1 MNKKNQTIKSGYVT
15 IIGKPNVGKSTL
27 MNALIGQ
34 KLSIVTPKPQTTRK
48 NILGI
53 LSDDDYQI
61 IFLDTPGIVQPKY
74 LLHKKMLDFINQ
86 SIKDADI
93 LLFMI
98 DISKDPEGLE
108 IFKDEIVNKI
118 LTTSKLPKI
127 LALNKVDLSNNEK
140 VEYLVQRINSTKL
153 FDSIIPISAT
163 LNFNLD
169 QLLKN
174 ILYYLSEHPKY
185 FPDDIVANETE
196 RFFVSELI
204 REKIFELFEEEIPY
218 SCEVGIEE
226 FKEREKEKNYIRAE
240 IYVEKDSQKKI
251 IIGSEGKS
259 IKKLGELSRLEIEKF
274 LEKSVY
280 LELYVKVR
288 KNWRTDETWLKRF
301 GYEVP
306 MEHLARRKE

>member
-1 MNKKNQTIKSGYVT
+1 MNNENQKTKAGYVA

-27 MNALIGQ
+27 MNSLIGQ

-53 LSDDDYQI
+53 LSEIHYQI

-74 LLHKKMLDFINQ
+74 LLHKKMLEFIEQ
-86 SIKDADI
+86 SLKDADI
-93 LLFMI
+93 LLFML
-98 DISKDPEGLE
+98 DISTDADGEEFINDKTINE
-108 IFKDEIVNKI
+108 I
-118 LTTSKLPKI
+118 LTTNKLPKI
-127 LALNKVDLSNNEK
+127 LAINKVDHSKNEK
-140 VEYLVQRINSTKL
+140 VEKLVQKMDSTKL
-153 FDSIIPISAT
+153 FNSIIPISAS

-174 ILYYLSEHPKY
+174 ILYYLPEHPKY
-185 FPDDIVANETE
+185 FSDDIIANETE

-204 REKIFELFEEEIPY
+204 REKIFELYGEEIPY
-218 SCEVGIEE
+218 SCEVVVEE
-226 FKEREKEKNYIRAE
+226 FKERQKGKDYILAN
-240 IYVEKDSQKKI
+240 IFVEKDSQKKI

-259 IKKLGELSRLEIEKF
+259 IKKLGEAARIEIEKF
-274 LEKSVY
+274 LGKSVY

-301 GYEVP
+301 GYDVP
-306 MEHLARRKE
+306 KE

>member
-1 MNKKNQTIKSGYVT
+1 MNNENQKTKAGYVA

-27 MNALIGQ
+27 MNSLIGQ

-53 LSDDDYQI
+53 LSEIHYQI

-74 LLHKKMLDFINQ
+74 LLHKKMLEFIEQ
-86 SIKDADI
+86 SLKDADI
-93 LLFMI
+93 LLFMM
-98 DISKDPEGLE
+98 DISTDPEGE
-108 IFKDEIVNKI
+108 EFINDKTINEI

-127 LALNKVDLSNNEK
+127 LAINKVDHSNNDK
-140 VEYLVQRINSTKL
+140 VEKLVQKMDSTKL
-153 FDSIIPISAT
+153 FDSIIPISAS

-174 ILYYLSEHPKY
+174 ILYYLPEHPKY
-185 FPDDIVANETE
+185 FSDDIIANETE

-204 REKIFELFEEEIPY
+204 REKIFELYGEEIPY
-218 SCEVGIEE
+218 SCEVVVEE
-226 FKEREKEKNYIRAE
+226 FKERQKGKDYILAN
-240 IYVEKDSQKKI
+240 IFVEKDSQKKI

-259 IKKLGELSRLEIEKF
+259 IKKLGEAARIEIEKF
-274 LEKSVY
+274 LGKSVY

-301 GYEVP
+301 GYDVP
-306 MEHLARRKE
+306 KE

>member
-1 MNKKNQTIKSGYVT
+1 MTNENQKTKAGYVA

-27 MNALIGQ
+27 MNGLIGQ

-53 LSDDDYQI
+53 LSDSHYQI

-74 LLHKKMLDFINQ
+74 LLHKKMLEFIEQ
-86 SIKDADI
+86 SLKDADI
-93 LLFMI
+93 LLFML
-98 DISKDPEGLE
+98 DISTDADGEEFINDKTINE
-108 IFKDEIVNKI
+108 I

-127 LALNKVDLSNNEK
+127 LAINKVDHSNNEK
-140 VEYLVQRINSTKL
+140 VEKLVQKMDSTKL
-153 FDSIIPISAT
+153 FNSIIPISAS

-174 ILYYLSEHPKY
+174 ILYYLPEHPKY
-185 FPDDIVANETE
+185 FSDDIVANESE

-204 REKIFELFEEEIPY
+204 REKIFELYGEEIPY
-218 SCEVGIEE
+218 SCEVVIEE
-226 FKEREKEKNYIRAE
+226 FKERQKAKDYIRAD
-240 IYVEKDSQKKI
+240 IFVEKDSQKKI

-259 IKKLGELSRLEIEKF
+259 IKKLGEAARMEIEKF

-301 GYEVP
+301 GYDVP
-306 MEHLARRKE
+306 KE

>member
-1 MNKKNQTIKSGYVT
+1 MNNENQKTKAGYVA

-27 MNALIGQ
+27 MNSLIGQ

-53 LSDDDYQI
+53 LSEIHYQI

-74 LLHKKMLDFINQ
+74 LLHKKMLEFIEQ
-86 SIKDADI
+86 SLKDADI
-93 LLFMI
+93 LLFMM
-98 DISKDPEGLE
+98 DISTDPEGE
-108 IFKDEIVNKI
+108 EFINDKTINEI

-127 LALNKVDLSNNEK
+127 LAINKVDHSNNEK
-140 VEYLVQRINSTKL
+140 VEKLVQKMDSTKL
-153 FDSIIPISAT
+153 FDSIIPISAS

-174 ILYYLSEHPKY
+174 ILYYLPEHPKY
-185 FPDDIVANETE
+185 FSDDIIANETE

-204 REKIFELFEEEIPY
+204 REKIFELYGEEIPY
-218 SCEVGIEE
+218 SCEVVVEE
-226 FKEREKEKNYIRAE
+226 FKERQKGKDYILAN
-240 IYVEKDSQKKI
+240 IFVEKDSQKKI

-259 IKKLGELSRLEIEKF
+259 IKKLGEAARIEIEKF
-274 LEKSVY
+274 LGKSVY

-301 GYEVP
+301 GYDVP
-306 MEHLARRKE
+306 KE

>member
-1 MNKKNQTIKSGYVT
+1 MDFQEFMTNENQKIKAGYVA

-27 MNALIGQ
+27 MNGLIGQ

-53 LSDDDYQI
+53 LSDIHYQI

-74 LLHKKMLDFINQ
+74 LLHKKMLEFIEQ
-86 SIKDADI
+86 SLKDADI

-98 DISKDPEGLE
+98 DISIDSEGEEFINDKE
-108 IFKDEIVNKI
+108 INEI

-127 LALNKVDLSNNEK
+127 LAINKVDRSNNEK
-140 VEYLVQRINSTKL
+140 LEKLFQKIDSTKL
-153 FDSIIPISAT
+153 FDSIIPISAS

-174 ILYYLSEHPKY
+174 ILYYLPEHPKY
-185 FPDDIVANETE
+185 FSDDIVANESE

-204 REKIFELFEEEIPY
+204 REKIFELYGEEIPY
-218 SCEVGIEE
+218 SCEVVIEE
-226 FKEREKEKNYIRAE
+226 FKERQTGKDYILAN

-251 IIGSEGKS
+251 IIGFEGKS
-259 IKKLGELSRLEIEKF
+259 IKKLGEAARIEIEKF

-301 GYEVP
+301 GYDVP
-306 MEHLARRKE
+306 KE

>member
-1 MNKKNQTIKSGYVT
+1 MTNENQKTKAGYVA

-27 MNALIGQ
+27 MNGLIGQ

-53 LSDDDYQI
+53 LSDSHYQI

-74 LLHKKMLDFINQ
+74 LLHKKMLEFIEQ
-86 SIKDADI
+86 SLKDADI
-93 LLFMI
+93 LLFML
-98 DISKDPEGLE
+98 DISTDADGEEFINDKTINE
-108 IFKDEIVNKI
+108 I

-127 LALNKVDLSNNEK
+127 LAINKVDHSNNEK
-140 VEYLVQRINSTKL
+140 VEKLVQKMNSTKL
-153 FDSIIPISAT
+153 FNSIIPISAS

-174 ILYYLSEHPKY
+174 ILYYLPEHPKY
-185 FPDDIVANETE
+185 FSDDIVANESE

-204 REKIFELFEEEIPY
+204 REKIFELYGEEIPY
-218 SCEVGIEE
+218 SCEVVIEE
-226 FKEREKEKNYIRAE
+226 FKERQKAKDYIRAD
-240 IYVEKDSQKKI
+240 IFVEKDSQKKI

-259 IKKLGELSRLEIEKF
+259 IKKLGEAARMEIEKF

-301 GYEVP
+301 GYDVP
-306 MEHLARRKE
+306 KE